1 MRRFEPAFAVLVIL
15 LMVAAGPLDKV
26 LPSHPV
32 AAAGGPGVGAGV
44 ATAAGPLLSEAWY
57 CPSPAAQALS
67 ATVATGNLNA
77 GPVHLRRTGTGA
89 DGSPTELDL
98 APTTLGAVTAAS
110 TTGVFPTVIEAFGG
124 PTASHIGV
132 AAQNAGG
139 ADARCSNTPGTRWI
153 FPEAST
159 APGYDTYLL
168 VANPFQ
174 EEATISVRI
183 LAPGGDQTPSGLDQV
198 EIPQLSQTS
207 IFLGDYYPE
216 TAGIGLDVTASR
228 GRVVVARLMKVAARG
243 GVRGLTLDVGATAPS
258 THWVLPGGTVPSQ
271 GEEDLVVVN
280 PSDHEALVST
290 VFQVE
295 SGGAPAGDQDVPVPA
310 GSQTVLKVSDK
321 VPGGTRYATIV
332 STGNGVPV
340 VVERL
345 TIGPQQAFQTVQG
358 VPGFGTRWAVAAG
371 STAGGTDTLA
381 LVSAGPDAAT
391 CRVTLLTTAGPS
403 TPSQL
408 ASVQVTPGQRT
419 SIDLTPYLNG
429 QPAMALVEATSG
441 AVAVENDD
449 ALPGTYKETVQSV
462 GIPLS

>member
-15 LMVAAGPLDKV
+15 VMAVAGPLDRIV
-26 LPSHPV
+26 PSRAV
-32 AAAGGPGVGAGV
+32 AHNRGPG
-44 ATAAGPLLSEAWY
+44 AGPLLSEAWY
-57 CPSPAAQALS
+57 CPSPAAQGLGA
-67 ATVATGNLNA
+67 AVATANLNA

-89 DGSPTELDL
+89 AGSPAEQDL
-98 APTTLGAVTAAS
+98 APATLGVVPAAAR
-110 TTGVFPTVIEAFGG
+110 TGAFPTVVEAFGG
-124 PTASHIGV
+124 PTASHLGV
-132 AAQNAGG
+132 AAPNAGG

-168 VANPFQ
+168 VTNPFQ
-174 EEATISVRI
+174 EGAAISVRV
-183 LAPGGDQTPSGLDQV
+183 LAPGGDQTPSGLDHM

-216 TAGIGLDVTASR
+216 AAGVGLDVTASR
-228 GRVVVARLMKVAARG
+228 GRVVVARLMKVAAHG

-258 THWVLPGGTVPSQ
+258 TRWVLPGGTVPPQ

-280 PSDHEALVST
+280 PSDHEALVNT
-290 VFQVE
+290 VFQIE

-310 GSQTVLKVSDK
+310 GSQTVLKVSDQ

-332 STGNGVPV
+332 STSNGVPI
-340 VVERL
+340 VVERVS
-345 TIGPQQAFQTVQG
+345 IGPQQAFQTVQG
-358 VPGFGTRWAVAAG
+358 VPRFGTRWAVAAG

-381 LVSAGPDAAT
+381 LVAAGPDAAV
-391 CRVTLLTTAGPS
+391 CRVTLLTVAGPS

-419 SIDLTPYLNG
+419 SVDLTPYLNG
-429 QPAMALVEATSG
+429 QPATALVEATSG
-441 AVAVENDD
+441 AVAVENDL
-449 ALPGTYKETVQSV
+449 ALPGGYKETVQSV
-462 GIPLS
+462 GIPVS